1 MTAKNRIC
9 QIAGNCYK
17 GGYDLIKLVAID
29 LDDTLLDNSLRIS
42 PRAREAIRM
51 AMERGVTVTVATGR
65 MFRSALPYAQQ
76 LNLDVPIITYNGAL
90 IKTSLTQETLLHQ
103 PIDKV
108 TADALLKLFKQNG
121 WYIQAYVN
129 DNLYVKEEDENTRY
143 YESIAGVKAVPIG
156 DKIYS
161 LPEVPT
167 KLLAIAQP
175 DKLREI
181 HDIIKE
187 LFGEKV
193 YAALS
198 KPTYLEILNPQVN
211 KGIAL
216 AFLAQRLGISRE
228 EIMAVGDSANDLD
241 MIEYAGWGVAMGNAI
256 NKVRKTAQTVTGAN
270 DADGV
275 AEAIEKYVLG
285 LTR

>member
-1 MTAKNRIC
+1 M
-9 QIAGNCYK
+9 
-17 GGYDLIKLVAID
+17 IKLVAID

-65 MFRSALPYAQQ
+65 MFRSALPYARQ

-285 LTR
+285 LPR